1 MVLAHGADMLIRRG
15 EDALIEYLNAKMTSP
30 LTPVGEDFMRALY
43 QLATQVTEGVIVEL
57 GAYVGRSAIALA
69 WDATVPVYSI
79 DDYTDHLDWSNK
91 HYGSENEAAYLR

>member
-1 MVLAHGADMLIRRG
+1 MAFARRSDMLIKRG
-15 EDALIEYLNAKMTSP
+15 EEALILYLRSKMTLPDS
-30 LTPVGEDFMRALY
+30 GEEFMRTLY
-43 QLATQVTEGVIVEL
+43 HLSISVTNGVIVEL

-69 WDATVPVYSI
+69 WDATVPVFSI